1 MYIYICISSSLQ
13 EDILFLLEE
22 RRASMQRRNVV
33 DDRWKRE
40 RKEEVRGDESRMQRG
55 MARQGYIGVKSEP
68 ASLERA
74 AAGFKKLLLG
84 GER

>member
-22 RRASMQRRNVV
+22 RRAKRRNVM

>member
-1 MYIYICISSSLQ
+1 
-13 EDILFLLEE
+13 
-22 RRASMQRRNVV
+22 MQRRNVV

>member
-1 MYIYICISSSLQ
+1 MYI
-13 EDILFLLEE
+13 LFFARGYLIFVGRKAGEH
-22 RRASMQRRNVV
+22 AKRRNVV

-68 ASLERA
+68 ASLERT

>member
-22 RRASMQRRNVV
+22 RRAKRRNVM
-33 DDRWKRE
+33 DDRWKKE

-74 AAGFKKLLLG
+74 TAGFKKLLLG

>member
-22 RRASMQRRNVV
+22 RRAKRRNVM
-33 DDRWKRE
+33 DDRWKKE

>member
-1 MYIYICISSSLQ
+1 MYI
-13 EDILFLLEE
+13 LFFARGYLIFVGRKAGEHAEE
-22 RRASMQRRNVV
+22 KCCGRW
-33 DDRWKRE
+33 WKRE

>member
-22 RRASMQRRNVV
+22 RRAKRRNVV

>member
-13 EDILFLLEE
+13 EDILFLLKE
-22 RRASMQRRNVV
+22 RRASMQRG
-33 DDRWKRE
+33 DMLWTIG
-40 RKEEVRGDESRMQRG
+40 RGCNEAWRG
-55 MARQGYIGVKSEP
+55 KAYIGVKSEP